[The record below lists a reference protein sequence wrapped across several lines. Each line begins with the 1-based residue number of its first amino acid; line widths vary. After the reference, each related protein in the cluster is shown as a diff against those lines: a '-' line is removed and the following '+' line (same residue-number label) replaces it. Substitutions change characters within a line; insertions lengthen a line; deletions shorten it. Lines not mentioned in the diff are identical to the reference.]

1 MLHGSPL
8 KSDWSYS
15 SRSAY
20 SSGADF
26 HPLAM
31 APRERVLRHERGATN
46 APLWVSD

>member
-8 KSDWSYS
+8 KRDWSYS

-26 HPLAM
+26 HSLAM
-31 APRERVLRHERGATN
+31 VPRERVFRDERGATN
-46 APLWVSD
+46 APLRVSD